1 MNILLLGGA
10 GFIGKNLV
18 HRLLKTR
25 WNRIT
30 VVDNLSTSKIDL
42 DEFADYKNLFE
53 FVEADLNTISEKEF
67 RTLLRRKHQVYH
79 LASSVGVE
87 LGDKQPKETIFNNIS
102 LANKLIP
109 ILDDVGKIPVVY
121 SSTSEIYGNGP
132 TFTETDNPGIG
143 PSTKMR
149 WAYATSKLMSEHMIR
164 ASQFDSTIV
173 RFFNISGPGQLP
185 NWGMVLPRMIA
196 SAKANEDIIVHG
208 DGEQVRSFCHI
219 NDAVEMLVKASEHP
233 NEIFNIGNSNPVTM
247 NQLAERVIELTGSS
261 SRITHIPY
269 HEVFSKE
276 FEDIRYRVPNT
287 DKIRTITGYEP
298 KHDLSDIIKDML

>member
-18 HRLLKTR
+18 HHLLRTR

-30 VVDNLSTSKIDL
+30 VVDNLATSRINL
-42 DEFADYKNLFE
+42 DEFEDYKNLFE
-53 FVEADLNTISEKEF
+53 FVEEDLTTIDD
-67 RTLLRRKHQVYH
+67 RTFMKLCSRQHQIYH

-87 LGDKQPKETIFNNIS
+87 LGDKEPRQTIYNNIA
-102 LANKLIP
+102 LANKIIP
-109 ILDDVGKIPVVY
+109 LLNEIGKPVLY

-132 TFTETDNPGIG
+132 TFKEDDDPGIG

-149 WAYATSKLMSEHMIR
+149 WAYATSKLMNEHMIR
-164 ASQFDSTIV
+164 ASRFPSTIV
-173 RFFNISGPGQLP
+173 RFFNITGPGQLP

-196 SAKANEDIIVHG
+196 SASKNEDIIVHG
-208 DGEQVRSFCHI
+208 DGEQVRSFCHV
-219 NDAVEMLVKASEHP
+219 NDAMSALELVIKHP
-233 NEIFNIGNSNPVTM
+233 GEIFNIGNDIPVTM

-261 SRITHIPY
+261 SRIVHIPY

-276 FEDIRYRVPNT
+276 FEDIRYRVPNIN
-287 DKIRTITGYEP
+287 KLKNMTGYVP
-298 KHDLSDIIKDML
+298 KHSLDDIIKDML